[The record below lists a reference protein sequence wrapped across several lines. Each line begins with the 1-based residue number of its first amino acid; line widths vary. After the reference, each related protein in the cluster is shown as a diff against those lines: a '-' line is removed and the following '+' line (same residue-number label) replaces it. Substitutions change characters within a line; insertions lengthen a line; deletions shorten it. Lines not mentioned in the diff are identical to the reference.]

1 MKKSLIATV
10 HIVLALA
17 CAQALA
23 QDPAAPQTEP
33 PKAEPPKAARPAP
46 KLTVIDSVKRY
57 LQHVGATVDPSK
69 STPDMVVSNYA
80 DPKGGKTT
88 IVIVNDR
95 RKGLLG
101 FYVYNF
107 GSMKKAANREE
118 VYKYLLGANDAI
130 TIGSFFVDNEEDIGY
145 KYLMSTAQSLNQ
157 NAFGTVY
164 LTMAAVVRERRADI
178 RQMLGLAA
186 NKEERSPSQF

>member
-1 MKKSLIATV
+1 MKKSMISTAP
-10 HIVLALA
+10 IVLALA
-17 CAQALA
+17 FAHASA
-23 QDPAAPQTEP
+23 QDPAQPSTQP
-33 PKAEPPKAARPAP
+33 PRAARPAP

-57 LQHVGATVDPSK
+57 LQQVGATVDQSK
-69 STPDMVVSNYA
+69 STADMVVSNYS
-80 DPKGGKTT
+80 DPRGGKTT

-107 GSMKKAANREE
+107 GSLKRATNREE

-145 KYLMSTAQSLNQ
+145 KYMISTAQPLNQ
-157 NAFGTVY
+157 NAFSTIY
-164 LTMAAVVRERRADI
+164 LTMATVVRERRAEI
-178 RQMLGLAA
+178 RQMLG
-186 NKEERSPSQF
+186 KEREP

>member
-1 MKKSLIATV
+1 MRRNLIATAPL
-10 HIVLALA
+10 VLALA
-17 CAQALA
+17 CAQVLA
-23 QDPAAPQTEP
+23 QDSTAPQTEP

-57 LQHVGATVDPSK
+57 LQQVGATIDPTK

-157 NAFGTVY
+157 TAFGTVY

-186 NKEERSPSQF
+186 NKEEKSPSQF